1 MKWNQL
7 HRGQWTGRALCGE
20 GTVGTKAQQDNKCL
34 MSNRKEYLRS
44 SSGDDSH
51 GYMSANKP
59 EKCDSARACSLWG
72 RVGIF
77 PEKGE
82 ASLLPGDHTVLEGS
96 QSQQQ
101 GVLHP
106 GPLGS
111 LVSFLLSHTMF
122 ICSFLLGS
130 APQVPKIQAKL
141 HRSQRCRLSS
151 MGPRDAG

>member
-1 MKWNQL
+1 M
-7 HRGQWTGRALCGE
+7 
-20 GTVGTKAQQDNKCL
+20 GTKAQQDNKCL
-34 MSNRKEYLRS
+34 MSNRKEYLRN

-51 GYMSANKP
+51 VYMSANSVIVP
-59 EKCDSARACSLWG
+59 EPAAYEVEWASS
-72 RVGIF
+72 

-106 GPLGS
+106 GSLGS